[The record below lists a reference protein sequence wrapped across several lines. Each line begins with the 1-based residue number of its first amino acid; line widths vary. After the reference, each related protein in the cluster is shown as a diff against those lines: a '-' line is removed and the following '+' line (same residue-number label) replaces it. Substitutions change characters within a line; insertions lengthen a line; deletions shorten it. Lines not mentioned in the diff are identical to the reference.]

1 MTTQYKSANTHQAR
15 NTGLIAAGFMVSA
28 IAWSIVGVYGFIV
41 APFVGI
47 ATYLND
53 VKGNNNPS
61 KLDPA
66 FTTLGGGLF
75 ALLMY
80 LVHFL

>member
-1 MTTQYKSANTHQAR
+1 MTIKSANTHGAR
-15 NTGLIAAGFMVSA
+15 NAGLVATGFMVSA
-28 IAWSIVGVYGFIV
+28 IAWSIVGGYGFIV

-53 VKGNNNPS
+53 VKGDNDPS

-66 FTTLGGGLF
+66 FTTLGGALF
-75 ALLMY
+75 GLLMY
-80 LVHFL
+80 AVRFL

>member
-1 MTTQYKSANTHQAR
+1 MTIKSANTHQAR
-15 NTGLIAAGFMVSA
+15 NAGLVATGFMVTA

-41 APFVGI
+41 APFAGI
-47 ATYLND
+47 ATYVND
-53 VKGNNNPS
+53 VKGDNDPS
-61 KLDPA
+61 KFDPA

-80 LVHFL
+80 LVRFL

>member
-1 MTTQYKSANTHQAR
+1 MTIKSANTHQAR
-15 NTGLIAAGFMVSA
+15 NSGLVATGFMVTA
-28 IAWSIVGVYGFIV
+28 IAWSIVGVYGYTV

-53 VKGNNNPS
+53 VKGDNDPS
-61 KLDPA
+61 KLDPV

-80 LVHFL
+80 AVQFL

>member
-1 MTTQYKSANTHQAR
+1 MTIKSANTHQAR
-15 NTGLIAAGFMVSA
+15 NSGLVATGFMVTA
-28 IAWSIVGVYGFIV
+28 IAWSIVGVYGYAV

-53 VKGNNNPS
+53 VKGDNDPS
-61 KLDPA
+61 KLDPV

-75 ALLMY
+75 LLLMH
-80 LVHFL
+80 LVHAL